1 MTDDKKLV
9 AKEELNGS
17 VGSADTGEKP
27 ENAGGTA
34 YAGAALPEQP
44 DKQSAEN
51 SNPQSVDRPTTDS
64 AKKAG
69 SKADASGNDKGAG
82 SQENMGEAED
92 DIDEDDNRPES
103 DTGDRQDPKNNQKS
117 GVSKSAP
124 AKPVPGNDNASG
136 VVASV
141 EYVGGHRHAVVAPEK
156 ISGFKRDADHLL
168 WTGLKDPTDD
178 ELRMTCKNLSFS
190 KMATKEIIKRHFRPK
205 VIDYGDYILIVAV
218 TISRENK
225 KIVFG
230 EMQMI
235 FGQSFILT
243 VRRGEAMTNT
253 PVRKRLESS
262 PDLIARGS
270 DFVVAEILDGLADSY
285 QVLAGKFEADVEQ
298 LEQKMILHGFR
309 ESDVRKL
316 YKQRRDLLRVHTSI
330 APVIEICTRMSVVN
344 LAFVEQDSQAYYRIV
359 ADRVA
364 RIDDQMNALRE
375 SLAFAFEASQM
386 IAQAH
391 QTDITKKLASWAA
404 ILAVPT
410 AIAGIYGMNFK
421 YMPELDWAY
430 GYPMAI
436 LLMFGICSLLFR
448 QFRKTGWL

>member
-1 MTDDKKLV
+1 MEDEKK
-9 AKEELNGS
+9 
-17 VGSADTGEKP
+17 ADTSEKLSDDQ
-27 ENAGGTA
+27 G
-34 YAGAALPEQP
+34 GAAPRDEANDP
-44 DKQSAEN
+44 KGDAATADEKTS
-51 SNPQSVDRPTTDS
+51 T
-64 AKKAG
+64 
-69 SKADASGNDKGAG
+69 DASGASQKKAAAGA
-82 SQENMGEAED
+82 
-92 DIDEDDNRPES
+92 
-103 DTGDRQDPKNNQKS
+103 T
-117 GVSKSAP
+117 P
-124 AKPVPGNDNASG
+124 AKTSG
-136 VVASV
+136 ADSDSAVVASV
-141 EYVGGHRHAVVAPEK
+141 EYLRGQRHAVVAPEN
-156 ISGFKRDADHLL
+156 ISGYKRDADHLL

-178 ELRMTCKNLSFS
+178 ELRMTCKNLSFN
-190 KMATKEIIKRHFRPK
+190 KQATKEILKRHYRPK

-218 TISRENK
+218 TISRQNK
-225 KIVFG
+225 KIVYG

-253 PVRKRLESS
+253 PLRKRLEGS

-285 QVLAGKFEADVEQ
+285 LTLASSFEVDVEQ

-316 YKQRRDLLRVHTSI
+316 YKMRRDLLRVHTSI

-344 LAFVEQDSQAYYRIV
+344 LAFVEQDSQGYYRIV

-364 RIDDQMNALRE
+364 RIDEQMNALRE

-410 AIAGIYGMNFK
+410 AIAGIYGMNFSN
-421 YMPELDWAY
+421 MPELHWTY
-430 GYPMAI
+430 GYPLVM
-436 LLMFGICSLLFR
+436 LLMFLICGLLFR

>member
-1 MTDDKKLV
+1 MEDDK
-9 AKEELNGS
+9 
-17 VGSADTGEKP
+17 
-27 ENAGGTA
+27 
-34 YAGAALPEQP
+34 
-44 DKQSAEN
+44 
-51 SNPQSVDRPTTDS
+51 
-64 AKKAG
+64 
-69 SKADASGNDKGAG
+69 KADASEKSNESMGPGGPGENVKDQDGATAAAGQADSKAGAQLADALKNKASEQAG
-82 SQENMGEAED
+82 SVAG
-92 DIDEDDNRPES
+92 DNVAAANVSTAGAPQKKAGATTAAS
-103 DTGDRQDPKNNQKS
+103 KTTGVD
-117 GVSKSAP
+117 GT
-124 AKPVPGNDNASG
+124 SG

-141 EYVGGHRHAVVAPEK
+141 EYVRGQRHAVIAPEK
-156 ISGFKRDADHLL
+156 ISGYKRDADHLL
-168 WTGLKDPTDD
+168 WTGLKDPSDE

-190 KMATKEIIKRHFRPK
+190 KLATKEIVKRHYRPK

-225 KIVFG
+225 KIVYG

-253 PVRKRLESS
+253 PLRKRLEGS
-262 PDLIARGS
+262 PELIARGS

-285 QVLAGKFEADVEQ
+285 LMLAGSFEVDVEQ

-316 YKQRRDLLRVHTSI
+316 YKMRRDLLRVHTSI

-344 LAFVEQDSQAYYRIV
+344 LAFVEQDSQGYYRIV

-410 AIAGIYGMNFK
+410 AIAGIYGMNFTN
-421 YMPELDWAY
+421 MPELNWTY
-430 GYPMAI
+430 GYPLIMF
-436 LLMFGICSLLFR
+436 LMFLICGLLFR

>member
-1 MTDDKKLV
+1 MKDKKETV
-9 AKEELNGS
+9 AREVLNDSVEPAEAEEKLADGQAD
-17 VGSADTGEKP
+17 SADTDASTPGP
-27 ENAGGTA
+27 DATA
-34 YAGAALPEQP
+34 TDTYNPDSDADSPDSTAGAERVA
-44 DKQSAEN
+44 
-51 SNPQSVDRPTTDS
+51 
-64 AKKAG
+64 
-69 SKADASGNDKGAG
+69 
-82 SQENMGEAED
+82 
-92 DIDEDDNRPES
+92 
-103 DTGDRQDPKNNQKS
+103 
-117 GVSKSAP
+117 SKSSPSKKTSHSA
-124 AKPVPGNDNASG
+124 DNTSG

-141 EYVGGHRHAVVAPEK
+141 EYVCGQRHGVIAPEK
-156 ISGFKRDADHLL
+156 ISGYKRDPDHLL
-168 WTGLKDPTDD
+168 WTGLKDPTDE

-190 KMATKEIIKRHFRPK
+190 KMATKEILKRHYRPK

-218 TISRENK
+218 TISREGK
-225 KIVFG
+225 KIVYG

-253 PVRKRLESS
+253 PVRKRLEGS
-262 PDLIARGS
+262 PELIARGS

-285 QVLAGKFEADVEQ
+285 LALASKFEADVEQ

-410 AIAGIYGMNFK
+410 AIAGIYGMNFTN
-421 YMPELDWAY
+421 MPELDSRY
-430 GYPMAI
+430 GYPLVM
-436 LLMFGICSLLFR
+436 LLMLTICGLLFR

>member
-1 MTDDKKLV
+1 MEDEKKTE
-9 AKEELNGS
+9 ASEKSNES
-17 VGSADTGEKP
+17 VGPAGPRENVQDQEGATASAGQAGNNTGAQLADNQGNK
-27 ENAGGTA
+27 AGGR
-34 YAGAALPEQP
+34 AGVVAGDNAA
-44 DKQSAEN
+44 
-51 SNPQSVDRPTTDS
+51 T
-64 AKKAG
+64 
-69 SKADASGNDKGAG
+69 ADASGAPQKKTGAT
-82 SQENMGEAED
+82 AD
-92 DIDEDDNRPES
+92 
-103 DTGDRQDPKNNQKS
+103 
-117 GVSKSAP
+117 
-124 AKPVPGNDNASG
+124 AKTASVDSSSG

-141 EYVGGHRHAVVAPEK
+141 EYVRGQLHAVIAPEN
-156 ISGFKRDADHLL
+156 ISGYKRDADHLL
-168 WTGLKDPTDD
+168 WTGLKDPSDE

-190 KMATKEIIKRHFRPK
+190 KLATKEIVKRHYRPK

-225 KIVFG
+225 KIVYG

-253 PVRKRLESS
+253 PLRKRLEGS
-262 PDLIARGS
+262 PELIARGS

-285 QVLAGKFEADVEQ
+285 LALAGSFEVDVEQ

-316 YKQRRDLLRVHTSI
+316 YKMRRDLLRVHTSI

-344 LAFVEQDSQAYYRIV
+344 LTFVEQDSQGYYRIV

-410 AIAGIYGMNFK
+410 AIAGIYGMNFTN
-421 YMPELDWAY
+421 MPELNWTY
-430 GYPMAI
+430 GYPLIM
-436 LLMFGICSLLFR
+436 LLMFLICGLLFR